1 METMF
6 FTLSLITCL
15 LMLLLYG
22 ELIIGTRLIRSLD
35 DCHVSS
41 GTYQP
46 LVTVIVPARNEAQ
59 SIEQGLRALCNQ
71 TYERLEV
78 IVVNDRSTD
87 RTAEVIA
94 KVRQDHPLLQEI
106 TITAL
111 PEGWLGKTN
120 AMHVG
125 AREARGEFL
134 IFTDADVCLEKTTIS
149 RAVHVL
155 NEQRLDHLALVFQNS
170 TKGRLL
176 NALITEIGMGLLM
189 LFKPWRVAVQQSRY
203 FIGVGAFNMV
213 RAATY
218 HALGGHEKI
227 RMQAVDD
234 VFLGK
239 MIKQHGFRQ
248 NCLLA
253 YEYVRVP
260 WYDSVDELISGLMKN
275 VYAVFH
281 YRLIWALGAVI
292 LLVVFYIAP
301 LFLIFFTTG
310 VTRYLFVLAI
320 LIRIGVSGAGMLKA
334 GLPSGSILCLL
345 ITPFIIIY
353 IVLRAIWTTTRQG
366 GVTWRGNF
374 YSLKILKHSDW
385 LLSGIFTLR
394 SRKKIS

>member
-1 METMF
+1 ML
-6 FTLSLITCL
+6 FTLSLITFL

-22 ELIIGTRLIRSLD
+22 ELIVGTRLIGSLD
-35 DCHVSS
+35 NCQASS

-46 LVTVIVPARNEAQ
+46 LVTVIVPARNEAP

-71 TYERLEV
+71 TYEKLEV

-94 KVRQDHPLLQEI
+94 KVRKDHPLLTEI

-111 PEGWLGKTN
+111 PDGWLGKTN

-125 AREARGEFL
+125 AREAQGEFL

-149 RAVHVL
+149 RAVHVV
-155 NEQRLDHLALVFQNS
+155 NKQRLDHLALVFQNS

-176 NALITEIGMGLLM
+176 NALITDIGIGLLM
-189 LFKPWRVAVQQSRY
+189 LFKPWRVAVQKSRY

-253 YEYVRVP
+253 YEYVSVP

-281 YRLIWALGAVI
+281 YRLLWALGTAI
-292 LLVVFYIAP
+292 LVVLFFIAP
-301 LFLIFFTTG
+301 LFLIFLTTG
-310 VTRYLFVLAI
+310 VTRYLFILAI
-320 LIRIGVSGAGMLKA
+320 MIRIGVSGAGMLKA
-334 GLPSGSILCLL
+334 GLPAGAIICLF
-345 ITPFIIIY
+345 ITPFITIY
-353 IVLRAIWTTTRQG
+353 IMLRAIWTTTRQG
-366 GVTWRGNF
+366 GITWRGNF
-374 YSLKILKHSDW
+374 YPLETLKQGEW
-385 LLSGIFTLR
+385 LLSGIISLG
-394 SRKKIS
+394 SRYKK

>member
-1 METMF
+1 ML
-6 FTLSLITCL
+6 FTLSLITFL

-22 ELIIGTRLIRSLD
+22 ELIVGTRLIGSLD
-35 DCHVSS
+35 NCQASS

-46 LVTVIVPARNEAQ
+46 LVTVIVPARNEAP

-71 TYERLEV
+71 TYEKLEV

-94 KVRQDHPLLQEI
+94 KVRKDHPLLTEI

-111 PEGWLGKTN
+111 PDGWLGKTN

-125 AREARGEFL
+125 AREAQGEFL

-149 RAVHVL
+149 RAVHVV
-155 NEQRLDHLALVFQNS
+155 NKQRLDHLALVFQNS

-176 NALITEIGMGLLM
+176 NALITDIGIGLLM
-189 LFKPWRVAVQQSRY
+189 LFKPWRVSVQKSRY

-253 YEYVRVP
+253 YEYVSVP

-281 YRLIWALGAVI
+281 YRLLWALGTAI
-292 LLVVFYIAP
+292 LVVLFFIAP
-301 LFLIFFTTG
+301 LFLIFLTTG
-310 VTRYLFVLAI
+310 VTRYLFILAI
-320 LIRIGVSGAGMLKA
+320 MIRIGVSGAGMLKA
-334 GLPSGSILCLL
+334 GLPAGAIICLF
-345 ITPFIIIY
+345 ITPFITIY
-353 IVLRAIWTTTRQG
+353 IMLRAIWTTTRQG
-366 GVTWRGNF
+366 GITWRGNF
-374 YSLKILKHSDW
+374 YPLETLKQGEW
-385 LLSGIFTLR
+385 LLSGIISLG
-394 SRKKIS
+394 SRYKK

>member
-1 METMF
+1 
-6 FTLSLITCL
+6 
-15 LMLLLYG
+15 MLLLYG
-22 ELIIGTRLIRSLD
+22 ELIVGTRQIGSLNN
-35 DCHVSS
+35 CQASS

-46 LVTVIVPARNEAQ
+46 LVTVIVPARNEAP

-71 TYERLEV
+71 TYENLEV

-94 KVRQDHPLLQEI
+94 KVRQDHPMLRVI
-106 TITAL
+106 TIAAL

-125 AREARGEFL
+125 AREAQGEFL
-134 IFTDADVCLEKTTIS
+134 IFTDADVCFEKTTIS
-149 RAVHVL
+149 RAVHVI

-176 NALITEIGMGLLM
+176 NALITDIGIGLLM
-189 LFKPWRVAVQQSRY
+189 LFKPWRVAVQKSRY

-227 RMQAVDD
+227 SMQAVDD

-253 YEYVRVP
+253 YEYVSVP
-260 WYDSVDELISGLMKN
+260 WYESVDELISGLMKN

-281 YRLIWALGAVI
+281 YRLSWALGTVA
-292 LLVVFYIAP
+292 LVVLFYIAP
-301 LFLIFFTTG
+301 LFLIFLTTG
-310 VTRYLFVLAI
+310 VTRYLFILAI
-320 LIRIGVSGAGMLKA
+320 LIRIGVSGAGMHKA
-334 GLPSGSILCLL
+334 GLPAGAIICLL
-345 ITPFIIIY
+345 MTPFIIIY
-353 IVLRAIWTTTRQG
+353 IMLRALWTTTRQG
-366 GVTWRGNF
+366 GITWRGNF
-374 YSLKILKHSDW
+374 YPLETLKQGEW
-385 LLSGIFTLR
+385 LLSGIIPLG
-394 SRKKIS
+394 SRYKK

>member
-1 METMF
+1 
-6 FTLSLITCL
+6 
-15 LMLLLYG
+15 MLLLYG
-22 ELIIGTRLIRSLD
+22 ELIVGTRLIGSLD
-35 DCHVSS
+35 NCQASS

-46 LVTVIVPARNEAQ
+46 LVTVVVPARNEAP

-71 TYERLEV
+71 TYEMLEV

-94 KVRQDHPLLQEI
+94 KVRREHPLLQVI

-125 AREARGEFL
+125 ARQARGEFL

-149 RAVHVL
+149 RAVHVI

-176 NALITEIGMGLLM
+176 NALITDIGMGLLM
-189 LFKPWRVAVQQSRY
+189 LFKPWRVVEPKSRF

-213 RAATY
+213 RAAAY

-239 MIKQHGFRQ
+239 MVKQHGFRQ

-253 YEYVRVP
+253 YEYVTVP

-281 YRLIWALGAVI
+281 YKLSWALGAVI
-292 LLVVFYIAP
+292 LVALFFIAP
-301 LFLIFFTTG
+301 LFFIFFTTG
-310 VTRYLFVLAI
+310 VTRYLFLFAV

-334 GLPSGSILCLL
+334 GLPAGAIICLL
-345 ITPFIIIY
+345 ITPFITIY
-353 IVLRAIWTTTRQG
+353 IMLKAVWTTSRQRG
-366 GVTWRGNF
+366 ITWRGNF
-374 YSLKILKHSDW
+374 YSLETLKQSEW
-385 LLSGIFTLR
+385 LLSGIFTSR
-394 SRKKIS
+394 SKNNML

>member
-1 METMF
+1 ML
-6 FTLSLITCL
+6 FTLSLITFL

-22 ELIIGTRLIRSLD
+22 ELIVGTRLIGSLD
-35 DCHVSS
+35 NCQASS

-46 LVTVIVPARNEAQ
+46 LVTVIVPARNEAP

-71 TYERLEV
+71 TYEKLEV

-94 KVRQDHPLLQEI
+94 KVRKDHPLLTEI
-106 TITAL
+106 TITVL
-111 PEGWLGKTN
+111 PDGWLGKTN

-125 AREARGEFL
+125 AREAQGEFL

-149 RAVHVL
+149 RAVHVV
-155 NEQRLDHLALVFQNS
+155 NKQRLDHLALVFQNS

-176 NALITEIGMGLLM
+176 NALITDIGIGLLM
-189 LFKPWRVAVQQSRY
+189 LFKPWRVSVQKSRY

-253 YEYVRVP
+253 YEYVSVP

-281 YRLIWALGAVI
+281 YRLLWALGTAI
-292 LLVVFYIAP
+292 LVVLFFIAP
-301 LFLIFFTTG
+301 LFLIFLTTG
-310 VTRYLFVLAI
+310 VTRYLFILAI
-320 LIRIGVSGAGMLKA
+320 MIRIGVSGAGMLKA
-334 GLPSGSILCLL
+334 GLPAGAIICLF
-345 ITPFIIIY
+345 ITPFITIY
-353 IVLRAIWTTTRQG
+353 IMLRAIWTTTRQG
-366 GVTWRGNF
+366 GITWRGNF
-374 YSLKILKHSDW
+374 YPLETLKQGEW
-385 LLSGIFTLR
+385 LLSGIISLG
-394 SRKKIS
+394 SRYKK

>member
-1 METMF
+1 ML

-22 ELIIGTRLIRSLD
+22 ELVVGTRLIGSLD
-35 DCHVSS
+35 NCQASS

-46 LVTVIVPARNEAQ
+46 LVTVIVPARNEAP
-59 SIEQGLRALCNQ
+59 SIEQGLRALCHQ
-71 TYERLEV
+71 TYEKLEV

-94 KVRQDHPLLQEI
+94 KVRRHHPFLRVI
-106 TITAL
+106 TIAAL

-125 AREARGEFL
+125 AREAQGEFL

-149 RAVHVL
+149 RAVHVI
-155 NEQRLDHLALVFQNS
+155 NEQQLDHLALVFQNS

-176 NALITEIGMGLLM
+176 NALITDIGIGLMM
-189 LFKPWRVAVQQSRY
+189 LFKPWRVAVQKSRY

-239 MIKQHGFRQ
+239 MIKQHDFKQ

-253 YEYVRVP
+253 YDYVSVP
-260 WYDSVDELISGLMKN
+260 WYGSIDELISGLMKN

-281 YRLIWALGAVI
+281 YRLSWALGAII
-292 LLVVFYIAP
+292 LVMLFFIAP
-301 LFLIFFTTG
+301 LFFIFFTAG

-320 LIRIGVSGAGMLKA
+320 MIRISVSGAGMLKA
-334 GLPSGSILCLL
+334 GLPAGAIICLL
-345 ITPFIIIY
+345 ITPLITIY
-353 IVLRAIWTTTRQG
+353 IMLRAVWTTTRQQG
-366 GVTWRGNF
+366 ITWRGNF
-374 YSLKILKHSDW
+374 YSLETLKQSEW
-385 LLSGIFTLR
+385 LLSGIFTSGSKNNTL
-394 SRKKIS
+394 

>member
-1 METMF
+1 ML
-6 FTLSLITCL
+6 FTLSLITFL

-22 ELIIGTRLIRSLD
+22 ELIVGTRLIGSLD
-35 DCHVSS
+35 NCQASS

-46 LVTVIVPARNEAQ
+46 LVTVIVPARNEAP

-71 TYERLEV
+71 TYEKLEV

-94 KVRQDHPLLQEI
+94 KVRKDHPLLTEI

-111 PEGWLGKTN
+111 PGGWLGKTN

-125 AREARGEFL
+125 AREAQGEFL

-149 RAVHVL
+149 RAVHVV
-155 NEQRLDHLALVFQNS
+155 NKQRLDHLALVFQNS

-176 NALITEIGMGLLM
+176 NALITDIGIGLLM
-189 LFKPWRVAVQQSRY
+189 LFKPWRVAVQKSRY

-253 YEYVRVP
+253 YEYVSVP

-281 YRLIWALGAVI
+281 YRLLWALGTAI
-292 LLVVFYIAP
+292 LVVLFFIAP
-301 LFLIFFTTG
+301 LFLIFLTTG
-310 VTRYLFVLAI
+310 VTRYLFILAI
-320 LIRIGVSGAGMLKA
+320 MIRIGVSGAGMLKA
-334 GLPSGSILCLL
+334 GLPAGAIICLF
-345 ITPFIIIY
+345 ITPFITIY
-353 IVLRAIWTTTRQG
+353 IMLRAIWTTTRQG
-366 GVTWRGNF
+366 GITWRGNF
-374 YSLKILKHSDW
+374 YPLETLKQGEW
-385 LLSGIFTLR
+385 LLSGIISLG
-394 SRKKIS
+394 SRYKK